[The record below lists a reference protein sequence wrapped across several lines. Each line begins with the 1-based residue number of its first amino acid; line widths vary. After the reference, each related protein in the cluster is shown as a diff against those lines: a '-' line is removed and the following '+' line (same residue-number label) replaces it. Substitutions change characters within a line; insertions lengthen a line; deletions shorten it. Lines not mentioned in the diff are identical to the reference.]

1 MSSKLDLHSL
11 IVFYYVASEGSI
23 TAAAE
28 KLCLTQPTV
37 TYHIRSLEKNVGV
50 KLLDIKRQKVF
61 LTHAGKGLL
70 RYVREIYQQMTG
82 AERFL
87 EGLKEASLRVGISA
101 TFSSTVAMAATAF
114 RELYPHVRL
123 IVRSTSSFEVAEDVL
138 SSQVDLGIVVGV
150 DYGNHKLKQVE
161 LSPREKLVL
170 VASPSSTIS
179 QKKRVRLSDLC
190 GYPMVLGPDTSA
202 TRRIILNRLRM
213 GGCHMPAPIIVEV
226 NSLEWSMRLV
236 VSGKGM
242 SLYHSRDVEKEITEG
257 RLKELV
263 LSDDIRVG
271 ANAILRIDA
280 PEHPMAEKF
289 IALVKETFLYHNR
302 ALAIH
307 SP

>member
-11 IVFYYVASEGSI
+11 IVFYHVASEGSI

-50 KLLDIKRQKVF
+50 KLLDIKKQKVF

-101 TFSSTVAMAATAF
+101 TFSSTVALAAAAF
-114 RELYPHVRL
+114 KELYPHVRL
-123 IVRSTSSFEVAEDVL
+123 IVRSTSSFEVVEDVL
-138 SSQVDLGIVVGV
+138 NSQVDLGIVVGV
-150 DYGNHKLKQVE
+150 DYENHKLRQVE
-161 LSPREKLVL
+161 LSPREKLML
-170 VASPSSTIS
+170 VASPSSVIS
-179 QKKRVRLSDLC
+179 QKERIRLSDLC
-190 GYPMVLGPDTSA
+190 GYPMVLGPETSA
-202 TRRIILNRLRM
+202 TRRILLNRLM
-213 GGCHMPAPIIVEV
+213 TGGCHMPAPIIVEV
-226 NSLEWSMRLV
+226 NSLEWGMSLV
-236 VSGKGM
+236 VNGKGM
-242 SLYHSRDVEKEITEG
+242 SLYHSRDAEKEISEG

-263 LSDDIRVG
+263 LSNDIWVA
-271 ANAILRIDA
+271 ANALLRVDA
-280 PEHPMAEKF
+280 PEHPMAEQF
-289 IALVKETFLYHNR
+289 IALVKEAFLTPNQ
-302 ALAIH
+302 ALAVP